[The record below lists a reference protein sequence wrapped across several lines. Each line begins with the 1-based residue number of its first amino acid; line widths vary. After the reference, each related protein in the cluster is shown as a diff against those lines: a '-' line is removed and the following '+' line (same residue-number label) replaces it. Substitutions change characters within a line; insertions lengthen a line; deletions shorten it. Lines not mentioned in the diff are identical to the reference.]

1 MQNISH
7 EDEKAVKIKFR
18 SERRYPVSGRRTQK
32 NFLTDPDYQPA
43 AAGSDFQR
51 RPALRD
57 EGPGP
62 GRCPGP
68 RHPAGNREMC
78 RPAEKREAYRPVPP
92 HLRTRFYPEFDEKDR
107 EIFMRVFGD
116 EDSADAAVQVI
127 RNAPPEIAVLT
138 LQIMEMIRR
147 AEGC

>member
-1 MQNISH
+1 
-7 EDEKAVKIKFR
+7 
-18 SERRYPVSGRRTQK
+18 
-32 NFLTDPDYQPA
+32 
-43 AAGSDFQR
+43 
-51 RPALRD
+51 
-57 EGPGP
+57 
-62 GRCPGP
+62 
-68 RHPAGNREMC
+68 MC

-116 EDSADAAVQVI
+116 EDSADATVQVI

>member
-7 EDEKAVKIKFR
+7 EEEKAVKIKFR

-78 RPAEKREAYRPVPP
+78 RPAEKREAIPSDSSSSEDA
-92 HLRTRFYPEFDEKDR
+92 LLSEFDEKDR

>member
-1 MQNISH
+1 M
-7 EDEKAVKIKFR
+7 KIKFR

-32 NFLTDPDYQPA
+32 NFRTDPDYQPA

-51 RPALRD
+51 RPVLRD

-62 GRCPGP
+62 GRCLGP
-68 RHPAGNREMC
+68 RHPAGNRGMC

-116 EDSADAAVQVI
+116 EDSADATVQVI